1 LDLILF
7 RVLRPGLLAQDR
19 PCDLPGIHRV
29 CFFGRDF
36 GVLGLG
42 LSGMGARVASSRR
55 DDVAVALDRASM
67 GAQRRL

>member
-1 LDLILF
+1 VILS
-7 RVLRPGLLAQDR
+7 LA
-19 PCDLPGIHRV
+19 GIHRV

>member
-1 LDLILF
+1 VDATRRKARTAVILS
-7 RVLRPGLLAQDR
+7 LA
-19 PCDLPGIHRV
+19 GIHRV

>member
-1 LDLILF
+1 MAWTRCSHAVRSSSKSLS
-7 RVLRPGLLAQDR
+7 
-19 PCDLPGIHRV
+19 GIHRV